1 MQCLVDASLIGPL
14 SAATLH
20 DKYDLAGKKL
30 RDLRRRR
37 CIVV

>member
-20 DKYDLAGKKL
+20 DKYDLAGKL